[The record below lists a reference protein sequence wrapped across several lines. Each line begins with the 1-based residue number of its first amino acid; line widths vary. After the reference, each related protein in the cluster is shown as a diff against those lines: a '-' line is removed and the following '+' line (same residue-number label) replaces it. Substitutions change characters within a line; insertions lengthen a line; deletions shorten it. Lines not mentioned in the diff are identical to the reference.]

1 MGNIYC
7 LIGPSGVGK
16 STLAREWGLFGLQ
29 EIVSHRTRPIRP
41 QETDGV
47 DGHFISQEK
56 FAIMNQHKDFLAQTL
71 YVGHHYGVTK
81 EEMKKAD
88 HDDVV
93 YVVDYKGAAELKE
106 SLGNRVVM
114 IELMGDDDV
123 LKERMLGLGRSYVD
137 VMRRIG
143 RAEQDRKDSAACDY
157 HVENKQGELLDTLS
171 KLERI
176 RAIHKKKNGVSEA

>member
-16 STLAREWGLFGLQ
+16 STLARAWGLK
-29 EIVSHRTRPIRP
+29 EIVSHRTRPIRK
-41 QETDGV
+41 QETDGI

-56 FAIMNQHKDFLAQTL
+56 FAVMNQHKDFLAQTV

-81 EEMKKAD
+81 DEMKKAD
-88 HDDVV
+88 HEDVV
-93 YVVDYKGAAELKE
+93 YVVDFKGAAELKE
-106 SLGNRVVM
+106 SLGDRVVM

-123 LKERMLGLGRSYVD
+123 LRERMLGLGRSYVD

-143 RAEQDRKDSAACDY
+143 RAEQDRKDNAQCDY
-157 HVENKQGELLDTLS
+157 HVENKQGELQDTLA

-176 RAIHKKKNGVSEA
+176 RAIAHQENGVSQA